1 MTRVELQLLVNS
13 IADEILGTPT
23 GAVSNATPSHSSP
36 ASAPD
41 ARRFAGAAPKLTV
54 AQFASTID
62 HTNLKPEA
70 QAEDIFRLCREARE
84 HGFATVCTH
93 SIWVSLAHQALRGS
107 AVKVCTVTGFPTGA
121 VPAAVKRLEAEI
133 AIRNGATEIDMV
145 LPVGLLRQGQLDR
158 VRHDI
163 EAVSEVTRRHGA
175 ILKVILESAAL
186 DERQIAVACALAR
199 LGGAQFVKTSTG
211 FHPAG
216 GATREHVALM
226 RRAVGNDLGVKASGG
241 IRSLD
246 DAFEMLSAGASR
258 LGTSSG
264 VALVG
269 AMRKI
274 AGG

>member
-13 IADEILGTPT
+13 IADEILGPPT
-23 GAVSNATPSHSSP
+23 GAVSNETSLP
-36 ASAPD
+36 
-41 ARRFAGAAPKLTV
+41 AAPIPARASRRLPDQVLNLTP
-54 AQFASTID
+54 AQFAAMID

-70 QAEDIFRLCREARE
+70 QPEDIVQLCDEARE
-84 HGFATVCTH
+84 HGFAAVCTH
-93 SIWVSLAHQALRGS
+93 SIWVSLVHQNLRGS
-107 AVKVCTVTGFPTGA
+107 AIKVCTVTGFPTGA
-121 VPAAVKRLEAEI
+121 VPSAVKQLEAEI

-145 LPVGLLRQGQLDR
+145 LPVGLLRRGELDR

-186 DERQIAVACALAR
+186 EEKQIAIACALAK

-211 FHPAG
+211 FHLAG
-216 GATREHVALM
+216 GATQEHVALM

-241 IRSLD
+241 IRTLD
-246 DAFEMLSAGASR
+246 DAFEMLAAGANR

-269 AMRKI
+269 AMKKLS
-274 AGG
+274 GG